1 MTDVF
6 LEEYSADEAVR
17 RYGTDTAGYGIS
29 YLLDHDYGRVYSQ
42 VLGQYLPASATRD
55 GARLLEFGCGAG
67 MNLVHLVGMLEPLRI
82 PLARAYGTDFSEKL
96 IEAARLDAARILKPR
111 TREKVEFV
119 VARNET
125 IVADLAARLAVTPQS
140 LLGSFHAIVGVNT
153 FRYCHRLHKEKESAQ
168 QLFDLLVPDGVC
180 IVIDMNAQFPLFRSK
195 LKPGQYGDE
204 SEVYIPVLE
213 EYVRPFADVGFNVIE
228 ARNFCWVPHSAGPA
242 LCTACRILTPALDVL
257 LPRYGMR
264 SLVIAKRPA

>member
-17 RYGTDTAGYGIS
+17 RYGTETAGYGIS
-29 YLLDHDYGRVYSQ
+29 YLLNHDYGRIYSQ
-42 VLGQYLPASATRD
+42 MLREHLPASAKRD

-67 MNLVHLVGMLEPLRI
+67 MNLIHLVGMLQPLGI
-82 PLARAYGTDFSEKL
+82 PLARAYGTDFSDKL
-96 IEAARLDAARILKPR
+96 IDAARLDAARILKPG

-125 IVADLAARLAVTPQS
+125 IVADLAAQLAATPQS
-140 LLGSFHAIVGVNT
+140 LLGTFHAIVGVNT
-153 FRYCHRLHKEKESAQ
+153 FRYCHRMRKEKESAQ
-168 QLFDLLVPDGVC
+168 QLFDLLAPGGVC
-180 IVIDMNAQFPLFRSK
+180 VNIDMNAQFPLFRSK
-195 LKPGQYGDE
+195 LKPGQYSDE

-213 EYVRPFADVGFNVIE
+213 EYVRPFADVGFEILD

-242 LCTACRILTPALDVL
+242 LCATFRILTPALDAL

>member
-1 MTDVF
+1 MTDVY
-6 LEEYSADEAVR
+6 LDEYSADEAVR

-29 YLLDHDYGRVYSQ
+29 YLLNHDYGRVYGRMLQ
-42 VLGQYLPASATRD
+42 QHLPSSARRD

-67 MNLVHLVGMLEPLRI
+67 MNLIHLIGMLEPLGI
-82 PLARAYGTDFSEKL
+82 PLAKACGTDFSEKL
-96 IEAARLDAARILKPR
+96 IEAARVDAARILKPQ
-111 TREKVEFV
+111 TRQKVEFV

-125 IVADLAARLAVTPQS
+125 IVNDLATQLAVTPQS

-153 FRYCHRLHKEKESAQ
+153 FRYCHRLRKEEESAQ
-168 QLFDLLVPDGVC
+168 QLFDLLVPGGVC
-180 IVIDMNAQFPLFRSK
+180 VVIDMNAQFPFFRSK

-204 SEVYIPVLE
+204 SEVFIPVLE
-213 EYVRPFADVGFNVIE
+213 EYVRPLANVGFQILE

-242 LCTACRILTPALDVL
+242 LCTACRILTPALDAL

>member
-29 YLLDHDYGRVYSQ
+29 YLLNHDYGRIYDQ
-42 VLGQYLPASATRD
+42 MLRQHLPASAKRD

-67 MNLVHLVGMLEPLRI
+67 MNLIHLVGMLEPRGI
-82 PLARAYGTDFSEKL
+82 PLARAYGADFSEKL

-125 IVADLAARLAVTPQS
+125 IVADLAAQLAVEPKS
-140 LLGSFHAIVGVNT
+140 LLRSFHAIVGVNT
-153 FRYCHRLHKEKESAQ
+153 FRYCHRIRKENESAQ
-168 QLFDLLVPDGVC
+168 QLLDLLAPGGVC
-180 IVIDMNAQFPLFRSK
+180 VVIDMNAQFGLFRSK
-195 LKPGQYGDE
+195 LKPGQYADE
-204 SEVYIPVLE
+204 SDVYISVLE
-213 EYVRPFADVGFNVIE
+213 EYVRPFAEVGFDVIE

-242 LCTACRILTPALDVL
+242 LCAACRILTPALYLL